1 VRYFKRDYC
10 NVIVTNRGQDRW
22 GTVLDNKFT
31 LCADGNGFN
40 VVFPK
45 AGGKGVSGCEASPG
59 NHFVA
64 FSDLFVGV
72 EHNSARG
79 THGSRGEVLGESDSD
94 TTVNSVRGDNLT
106 PSALVV
112 LAGLGV
118 LTFPDVSNAL
128 SVVVL
133 GGGAVGASL
142 NVDESLSLVLES
154 LTSSESSEDCLLV
167 ESSNETCYIIRVK
180 LT

>member
-1 VRYFKRDYC
+1 MRYFKRDYC

-31 LCADGNGFN
+31 LSADGNGFN

-45 AGGKGVSGCEASPG
+45 AGGKGVSGCEATPG

-128 SVVVL
+128 SVVEL
-133 GGGAVGASL
+133 GRGTVNTAL
-142 NVDESLSLVLES
+142 DVDEGLSLMLES
-154 LTSSESSEDCLLV
+154 LTASEASEDGLLV
-167 ESSNETCYIIRVK
+167 ESECNKNS
-180 LT
+180 